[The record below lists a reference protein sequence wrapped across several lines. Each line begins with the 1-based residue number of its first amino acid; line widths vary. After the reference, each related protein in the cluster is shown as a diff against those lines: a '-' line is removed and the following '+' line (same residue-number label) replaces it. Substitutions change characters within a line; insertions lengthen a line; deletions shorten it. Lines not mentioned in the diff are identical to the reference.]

1 MTPFF
6 FKKNENLLFDKTC
19 NINLPSIVFRTEAC
33 GLGLYYQPMCSLTC
47 GGGMCFP
54 KLQGCHVKI
63 RLHSPVLEANSINHW
78 HSDRYLCVCRCF
90 SKLVSL
96 SVAKHPLENISLV
109 CRHYHRSWGLQHPPP
124 CPALIDFEQGGT
136 FIVPNL
142 V

>member
-1 MTPFF
+1 MTPFL
-6 FKKNENLLFDKTC
+6 KKNENLLFDKTC

-54 KLQGCHVKI
+54 KLQGCHIKI

-78 HSDRYLCVCRCF
+78 HSDRYLCVCKCF

-96 SVAKHPLENISLV
+96 SVAKHPLENILLV
-109 CRHYHRSWGLQHPPP
+109 C
-124 CPALIDFEQGGT
+124 
-136 FIVPNL
+136 
-142 V
+142 